1 VIDRRAFIAV
11 IDRRAFI
18 ALVGG
23 GVIGLPRTVRAQ
35 PSGKVYRVA
44 LLVHG
49 GQAIKGLVELFR
61 RSLHDFGYVEGQN
74 LQLEVRLVERHEALP
89 AAAVELVRIGVDVI
103 AAGTTLPGLAAK
115 RATSTIPIVLIAA
128 ADPVQAGLVAGLAR
142 PGGNVTGNAALTPEL
157 SGKQLE
163 LLREAM
169 PKLSRISVL
178 WNSANPANTPVM
190 RETVIVT
197 TRLGMKL
204 ELIDLRAPE
213 QIDESLAAI
222 VRHRPDAL
230 LIMPESAFFAHVTR
244 INEVAIRHRFPTI
257 ALLREFT
264 RRGSLMSYGPSV
276 PDLVKRSAAF
286 IDKILKG
293 ANPANLPIEQ
303 PTKFE
308 LVINLKTANV
318 LGLTMPETLL
328 VRADEIIR

>member
-1 VIDRRAFIAV
+1 ML
-11 IDRRAFI
+11 DRRAFI
-18 ALVGG
+18 ALAGG
-23 GVIGLPRTVRAQ
+23 GVLAIPLTVGAQ
-35 PSGKVYRVA
+35 PAGKVYRVA

-49 GQAIKGLVELFR
+49 GPAVSGLVQVFR
-61 RSLHDFGYVEGQN
+61 NSLRDFGYVEGRN

-89 AAAVELVRIGVDVI
+89 DAAAELVRLGMDVI

-115 RATSTIPIVLIAA
+115 RATSTIPIVLIAS
-128 ADPVQAGLVAGLAR
+128 ADPVHAGLVASLAR
-142 PGGNVTGNAALTPEL
+142 PGGNITGNAALTPEL

-169 PKLSRISVL
+169 PRLSRVSVL

-204 ELIDLRAPE
+204 DLVDLRAPD
-213 QIDESLAAI
+213 QIEDALAAV
-222 VRHRPDAL
+222 VRHRADAL
-230 LIMPESAFFAHVTR
+230 LIMPESAFFAHATR
-244 INEVAIRHRFPTI
+244 INEVAIKHRFPTI
-257 ALLREFT
+257 ALIREFT
-264 RRGSLMSYGPSV
+264 QRGSLMSYGPSI

-293 ANPANLPIEQ
+293 ANPADLPIEQ

-308 LVINLKTANV
+308 LVINMKTAKA
-318 LGLTMPETLL
+318 LGLTIPEPLL
-328 VRADEIIR
+328 VRADELIQ

>member
-1 VIDRRAFIAV
+1 MIDRRTFITV
-11 IDRRAFI
+11 
-18 ALVGG
+18 VGG
-23 GVIGLPRTVRAQ
+23 GFLGMPLTVRAQ
-35 PSGKVYRVA
+35 PAGKVYRVA

-49 GQAIKGLVELFR
+49 GQAVRGLVDVFR
-61 RSLHDFGYVEGQN
+61 SGLRDFGYVEGQN

-89 AAAVELVRIGVDVI
+89 DTAAELVRIGVDVI

-128 ADPVQAGLVAGLAR
+128 ADPVQAGLVASLAR

-169 PKLSRISVL
+169 PKLVRIAVL

-190 RETVIVT
+190 RETVIVMS
-197 TRLGMKL
+197 RLGMKL
-204 ELIDLRAPE
+204 DLIDLLAPE
-213 QIDESLAAI
+213 QIEDSLAEI

-264 RRGSLMSYGPSV
+264 RRGSLMSYGPSI
-276 PDLVKRSAAF
+276 PDLVRRAAAF

-308 LVINLKTANV
+308 LVINLKTAKA
-318 LGLTMPETLL
+318 LGLTIPEPLL
-328 VRADEIIR
+328 VRADELIQ

>member
-1 VIDRRAFIAV
+1 ML
-11 IDRRAFI
+11 DRRAFI
-18 ALVGG
+18 ALAGG
-23 GVIGLPRTVRAQ
+23 GVLAIPLTVGAQ
-35 PSGKVYRVA
+35 PAGKVYRVA

-49 GQAIKGLVELFR
+49 GPAVSGLVQVFR
-61 RSLHDFGYVEGQN
+61 NSLRDFGYVEGRN

-89 AAAVELVRIGVDVI
+89 DAAAELVRLGMDVI

-115 RATSTIPIVLIAA
+115 RATSTIPIVLIAS
-128 ADPVQAGLVAGLAR
+128 ADPVHAGLVASLAR

-169 PKLSRISVL
+169 PRLSRVSVL

-204 ELIDLRAPE
+204 DLVDLRAPD
-213 QIDESLAAI
+213 QIEDALAAV
-222 VRHRPDAL
+222 VRHRADAL
-230 LIMPESAFFAHVTR
+230 LIMPESAFFAHATR
-244 INEVAIRHRFPTI
+244 INEVAIKHRFPTI
-257 ALLREFT
+257 ALIREFT
-264 RRGSLMSYGPSV
+264 QRGSLMSYGPSI
-276 PDLVKRSAAF
+276 PDLVKRSATF

-293 ANPANLPIEQ
+293 ANPADLPIEQ

-308 LVINLKTANV
+308 LVINMKTAKA
-318 LGLTMPETLL
+318 LGLTIPEPLL
-328 VRADEIIR
+328 VRADELIQ

>member
-1 VIDRRAFIAV
+1 VINRRTFIAV
-11 IDRRAFI
+11 
-18 ALVGG
+18 VGSSFLG
-23 GVIGLPRTVRAQ
+23 MPLTVRAQ
-35 PSGKVYRVA
+35 PAAKVYRVA

-49 GQAIKGLVELFR
+49 GQAVKGLVEVFR
-61 RSLHDFGYVEGQN
+61 SSLRDFGYVEGQN

-89 AAAVELVRIGVDVI
+89 EAAAELVRIGVDVI
-103 AAGTTLPGLAAK
+103 AAATTLPGLAAK

-142 PGGNVTGNAALTPEL
+142 PGGNITGNAALTPEL

-163 LLREAM
+163 LLREMM
-169 PKLSRISVL
+169 PKLTRIAVL

-197 TRLGMKL
+197 NRLGMKL
-204 ELIDLRAPE
+204 ELVDLRAPD
-213 QIDESLAAI
+213 QIEDSLAAI

-230 LIMPESAFFAHVTR
+230 LIMPESAFFAHATR
-244 INEVAIRHRFPTI
+244 LNEVAIRHRFPTI
-257 ALLREFT
+257 ALIREFT
-264 RRGSLMSYGPSV
+264 RRGSLMSYGPSI

-286 IDKILKG
+286 IDKILRG

-308 LVINLKTANV
+308 LVINLKTAKA
-318 LGLTMPETLL
+318 LGLTIPEPLL
-328 VRADEIIR
+328 VRADELIQ

>member
-1 VIDRRAFIAV
+1 VIDRRTFIAV
-11 IDRRAFI
+11 
-18 ALVGG
+18 VGG
-23 GVIGLPRTVRAQ
+23 GFLGMPLTARAQ
-35 PSGKVYRVA
+35 PAGKVYRVA

-49 GQAIKGLVELFR
+49 GQAVKGLVEVFR
-61 RSLHDFGYVEGQN
+61 SGLRDFGYVEGQN

-89 AAAVELVRIGVDVI
+89 DAAAELVRLGVDVI

-115 RATSTIPIVLIAA
+115 RATSAIPIVLIAA

-142 PGGNVTGNAALTPEL
+142 PGGNITGNAALTPEL

-169 PKLSRISVL
+169 PKLSRIAVL

-204 ELIDLRAPE
+204 DLVDLRAPD
-213 QIDESLAAI
+213 QIENSLAAI

-230 LIMPESAFFAHVTR
+230 LIMPESAFFAHAAR
-244 INEVAIRHRFPTI
+244 INEVALRHRFPTI
-257 ALLREFT
+257 ALIREFT
-264 RRGSLMSYGPSV
+264 RLGSLMSYGPSI
-276 PDLVKRSAAF
+276 PDLVKRSAVF

-308 LVINLKTANV
+308 LVINLKTAKA
-318 LGLTMPETLL
+318 LGVTIPEPLL
-328 VRADEIIR
+328 VRADELIQ

>member
-1 VIDRRAFIAV
+1 VL
-11 IDRRAFI
+11 DRRAFI
-18 ALVGG
+18 ALAGG
-23 GVIGLPRTVRAQ
+23 GVLAIPLTVGAQ
-35 PSGKVYRVA
+35 PAGKVYRVA

-49 GQAIKGLVELFR
+49 GPAVSGLVQVFR
-61 RSLHDFGYVEGQN
+61 NSLRDFGYVEGRN

-89 AAAVELVRIGVDVI
+89 DAAAELVRLGMDVI

-115 RATSTIPIVLIAA
+115 RATSTIPIVLIAS
-128 ADPVQAGLVAGLAR
+128 ADPVHAGLVAGLAR

-169 PKLSRISVL
+169 PRLSRVSVL

-190 RETVIVT
+190 RETVIVS

-204 ELIDLRAPE
+204 DLVDLRAPD
-213 QIDESLAAI
+213 QIEDALATV
-222 VRHRPDAL
+222 VRHRADAL
-230 LIMPESAFFAHVTR
+230 LVMPESAFFAHVAR
-244 INEVAIRHRFPTI
+244 INEVAIKHRFPTI
-257 ALLREFT
+257 ALIREFT
-264 RRGSLMSYGPSV
+264 QRGSLMSYGPSI

-293 ANPANLPIEQ
+293 ANPADLPIEQ

-308 LVINLKTANV
+308 LVINMKTAKA
-318 LGLTMPETLL
+318 LGLTIPEPLL
-328 VRADEIIR
+328 VRADELIQ

>member
-1 VIDRRAFIAV
+1 VINRRTFVAI
-11 IDRRAFI
+11 
-18 ALVGG
+18 VGG
-23 GVIGLPRTVRAQ
+23 GVLGMPRAVAA
-35 PSGKVYRVA
+35 PSPAKVYRVA

-49 GQAIKGLVELFR
+49 GQALKGLVEIFR
-61 RSLHDFGYVEGQN
+61 SGLRDLGYVEGHN

-89 AAAVELVRIGVDVI
+89 DAAAELVRIGVDVI

-157 SGKQLE
+157 SGKLLE
-163 LLREAM
+163 LVREAM
-169 PKLSRISVL
+169 PKLSRIAVL

-197 TRLGMKL
+197 NRLGMKL
-204 ELIDLRAPE
+204 DLIDLRAPD
-213 QIDESLAAI
+213 QIEDSLAAI
-222 VRHRPDAL
+222 VRHRPDAV
-230 LIMPESAFFAHVTR
+230 LIMPESAFFAHVLR
-244 INEVAIRHRFPTI
+244 INEVAVRHRFPTI
-257 ALLREFT
+257 ALLREFA
-264 RRGSLMSYGPSV
+264 RRGSLMSYGPSI

-286 IDKILKG
+286 IDKILRG

-308 LVINLKTANV
+308 LVINLKTVNA

-328 VRADEIIR
+328 VRADELIQ

>member
-1 VIDRRAFIAV
+1 ML
-11 IDRRAFI
+11 DRRAFI
-18 ALVGG
+18 ALAGG
-23 GVIGLPRTVRAQ
+23 GVLAIPLTVGAQ
-35 PSGKVYRVA
+35 PAGKVYRVA

-49 GQAIKGLVELFR
+49 GPAVSGLVQVFR
-61 RSLHDFGYVEGQN
+61 NSLRDFGYVEGRN

-89 AAAVELVRIGVDVI
+89 DAAAELVRLGMDVI

-115 RATSTIPIVLIAA
+115 RATSTIPIVLIAS
-128 ADPVQAGLVAGLAR
+128 ADPVHAGLVTGLAR

-169 PKLSRISVL
+169 PRLSRVSVL

-190 RETVIVT
+190 RETVIVS

-204 ELIDLRAPE
+204 DLVDLRAPD
-213 QIDESLAAI
+213 QIEDALATV
-222 VRHRPDAL
+222 VRHRADAL
-230 LIMPESAFFAHVTR
+230 LVMPESAFFAHAAR
-244 INEVAIRHRFPTI
+244 INEVAIKHRFPTI
-257 ALLREFT
+257 ALIREFT
-264 RRGSLMSYGPSV
+264 QRGSLMSYGPSI

-293 ANPANLPIEQ
+293 ANPADLPIEQ

-308 LVINLKTANV
+308 LVINMKTAKA
-318 LGLTMPETLL
+318 LGLTIPEPLL
-328 VRADEIIR
+328 VRADELIQ